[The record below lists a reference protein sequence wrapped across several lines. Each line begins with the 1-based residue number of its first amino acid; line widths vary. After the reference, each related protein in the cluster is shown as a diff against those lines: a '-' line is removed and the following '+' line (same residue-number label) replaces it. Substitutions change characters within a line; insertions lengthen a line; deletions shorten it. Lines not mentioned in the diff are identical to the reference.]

1 MKIHHLSCGCMCPMG
16 GRLFDGVSP
25 TLGPATLV
33 CHCLLVET
41 NDGLTLVDT
50 GFGLGDVAHPR
61 QRIPAFFRLLNRP
74 KLKEELTAR
83 RQIEALGFKAG
94 DVRHILLTHLDFDH
108 AGGIGDFPNAK
119 VHVFRDE
126 YEQAQKP
133 GGFIQNRRFRPQQW
147 GAHQTWNR
155 YSVNGETWFGF
166 EAVRNLEGLPPE
178 ILMVPL
184 VGHTLGHCGI
194 AVKEDNG
201 GWLLLAGDA
210 YFHHE
215 EMRAIPHP
223 PKGAKLYE
231 RMMDSDRKKRLWNQL
246 RLRHLIGTH
255 QGEVTVACSHDAT
268 EFERLRARSTH
279 PAQELLRP
287 EIRHERIA

>member
-41 NDGLTLVDT
+41 NAGLTLVDT
-50 GFGLGDVAHPR
+50 GFGLGDVQNPR
-61 QRIPAFFRLLNRP
+61 ERIPAFFRMLNRP

-83 RQIEALGFKAG
+83 RQVEQLGFRAE
-94 DVRHILLTHLDFDH
+94 DVRHIVLTHLDFDH
-108 AGGIGDFPNAK
+108 AGGIGDFPNAQ
-119 VHVFRDE
+119 VHVFNDE
-126 YEQAQKP
+126 YVQAQQP

-147 GAHQTWNR
+147 GAHQAWNR
-155 YSVNGETWFGF
+155 YDVQGDSWFGF

-184 VGHTLGHCGI
+184 VGHTEGHCGV
-194 AVKEDNG
+194 AVKEDGG

-215 EMRAIPHP
+215 EMARQPNP

-231 RMMDSDRKKRLWNQL
+231 RMMDTDRKKRLWNQL

-255 QGEVTVACSHDAT
+255 GREVTVTCSHDRT
-268 EFERLRARSTH
+268 EFERLSLRAASRDM
-279 PAQELLRP
+279 RP
-287 EIRHERIA
+287 VGGEVRVQSA